1 MILIGHVCKNRRCYD
16 DDDLLPWN
24 MVASSM
30 EIRILQLICQPQ
42 VYSSTLIWK
51 FSYYKILVF

>member
-1 MILIGHVCKNRRCYD
+1 MILIGHVCKNRRCY